1 MRNKLL
7 KLSLLS
13 ITIFC
18 FISSIDA
25 APTSS
30 GSSTGT
36 ATIVYSYSS
45 IYGDESPAGY
55 KQPMGCFDAN
65 GYNTKM
71 HSIKKYKITSSKTG
85 KKDIAYCIQEAKEAP
100 DSSIKYTLNTEID
113 VRKCKSIGDKSVP
126 YGACGLAEIMYQ
138 INETNNYTKFK
149 NNDSKSYGV
158 ITTVMRLWLNY
169 LKNNNSLSSLGSLE
183 DTDYNWKNIDSRYY
197 GRGFYTDVG
206 TYLTRNSNGSLLWTS
221 SSSISVNDWTT
232 GSKNASNCSISG
244 MGDRTNAVASLFR
257 YLVKNKNVKI
267 QDNRFGVL
275 EDYSASIRNTI
286 TEEAKYE
293 QTWNITFDVKVN
305 ETFVKKFY
313 VKCDSS
319 KESDCYK
326 YIVVQDPTGKNIGY
340 CEGDDIHDGKTC
352 YRITSFPNTNQTSGK
367 DSFIYNFKIYNYK
380 PCELINKSETVTAN
394 GYKPSIKFK
403 IGASATGYAKLR
415 VYTPNNSNKQIMV
428 TYIDDYKEF
437 DGKEIT
443 TEPDDYTEEFD
454 IPMAS
459 VSCKPK
465 CDPNK
470 DCGDLSQKTD
480 IGKTKSN
487 SASDTCETTSS
498 EFQEKS
504 IEDPNMACILNSC
517 DDNNNYDKTSYLKAT
532 SKYNYCKGYCRE
544 EVKFYVPSPVSVNAG
559 MQFTLDIGKSLIR
572 NKAIDS
578 QIDKDKKLTAVVV
591 RYTQCTTVFDGKN
604 YNNTLTLLRDQF
616 DEADYDL
623 KNKITENKKKKAEAD
638 LAKAKS
644 NKESVCASASQCKNT
659 DDDCSSKINA
669 CSNATTNVNNLTNQI
684 KEYEELINTYKQR
697 QQYNPGYIKD
707 LQINKEYCLMD
718 NSDEMENYT
727 KKMINEET
735 YLPSGTSTNTIKTE
749 IDNFAASSAKENK
762 LSVEYNDVDKSNIEI
777 ESDNKKLSEE
787 LKWCV
792 GSNCYK
798 YNTTKSKS
806 SCGSAVSNNFKSNS
820 NSTRD
825 GRTITTKN
833 YKRKLGGYTIGDK
846 IYSTMIVK
854 YQSDYYLNSTYKYKN
869 FTGIISDD
877 GENKLPSYTYPV
889 KIDTETKEKN
899 NIKYK
904 FSNIFTNNSYAISS
918 FDYNCYYNVYNTTK
932 KNNCSFTN
940 GNKVDISQ
948 CSNKCYT
955 MTSDGYST
963 VDKNCITWNTDSKKM
978 GIGIAFRNV
987 DLSNILPVTRTNRS
1001 NWHKDELVMIPS
1013 ILNDKLYST
1022 DNTVKVGDS
1031 KTENTVVSVTESGG
1045 TDIYNDDHLEASY
1058 KLTTETIKGI
1068 KSYNRIEQSNGGY
1081 LNNTSIS
1088 CKEVKYPNGGTYYKC
1103 GSSFLTNEMKNK
1115 YDALIKKG
1123 GN

>member
-1 MRNKLL
+1 M
-7 KLSLLS
+7 
-13 ITIFC
+13 
-18 FISSIDA
+18 
-25 APTSS
+25 
-30 GSSTGT
+30 
-36 ATIVYSYSS
+36 
-45 IYGDESPAGY
+45 
-55 KQPMGCFDAN
+55 
-65 GYNTKM
+65 
-71 HSIKKYKITSSKTG
+71 
-85 KKDIAYCIQEAKEAP
+85 
-100 DSSIKYTLNTEID
+100 
-113 VRKCKSIGDKSVP
+113 
-126 YGACGLAEIMYQ
+126 
-138 INETNNYTKFK
+138 
-149 NNDSKSYGV
+149 
-158 ITTVMRLWLNY
+158 
-169 LKNNNSLSSLGSLE
+169 
-183 DTDYNWKNIDSRYY
+183 
-197 GRGFYTDVG
+197 
-206 TYLTRNSNGSLLWTS
+206 
-221 SSSISVNDWTT
+221 
-232 GSKNASNCSISG
+232 
-244 MGDRTNAVASLFR
+244 
-257 YLVKNKNVKI
+257 
-267 QDNRFGVL
+267 
-275 EDYSASIRNTI
+275 
-286 TEEAKYE
+286 
-293 QTWNITFDVKVN
+293 
-305 ETFVKKFY
+305 
-313 VKCDSS
+313 
-319 KESDCYK
+319 
-326 YIVVQDPTGKNIGY
+326 
-340 CEGDDIHDGKTC
+340 
-352 YRITSFPNTNQTSGK
+352 
-367 DSFIYNFKIYNYK
+367 
-380 PCELINKSETVTAN
+380 
-394 GYKPSIKFK
+394 
-403 IGASATGYAKLR
+403 
-415 VYTPNNSNKQIMV
+415 
-428 TYIDDYKEF
+428 
-437 DGKEIT
+437 
-443 TEPDDYTEEFD
+443 
-454 IPMAS
+454 
-459 VSCKPK
+459 
-465 CDPNK
+465 
-470 DCGDLSQKTD
+470 
-480 IGKTKSN
+480 
-487 SASDTCETTSS
+487 
-498 EFQEKS
+498 
-504 IEDPNMACILNSC
+504 
-517 DDNNNYDKTSYLKAT
+517 
-532 SKYNYCKGYCRE
+532 
-544 EVKFYVPSPVSVNAG
+544 
-559 MQFTLDIGKSLIR
+559 
-572 NKAIDS
+572 
-578 QIDKDKKLTAVVV
+578 
-591 RYTQCTTVFDGKN
+591 
-604 YNNTLTLLRDQF
+604 
-616 DEADYDL
+616 
-623 KNKITENKKKKAEAD
+623 
-638 LAKAKS
+638 
-644 NKESVCASASQCKNT
+644 
-659 DDDCSSKINA
+659 
-669 CSNATTNVNNLTNQI
+669 
-684 KEYEELINTYKQR
+684 QR

-735 YLPSGTSTNTIKTE
+735 YLPSGTSNNTIKTE

-762 LSVEYNDVDKSNIEI
+762 LSVEYNAFDNSNIEI
-777 ESDNKKLSEE
+777 KSDNKKLSEE
-787 LKWCV
+787 L
-792 GSNCYK
+792 K

-825 GRTITTKN
+825 GRTITTRY

-904 FSNIFTNNSYAISS
+904 FSNIFTNNSDAISS

-932 KNNCSFTN
+932 KNNCLFTN

-1045 TDIYNDDHLEASY
+1045 NDIYNDDHLEASY